1 MNESAQTASLL
12 LSDGTVFTG
21 YSFGVTGTTI
31 GEVVFTTS
39 MTGYQEVLTD
49 PSYYGQIV
57 TQTYPLIGNYGV
69 NTEDFESGQSVVKGY
84 IVREWCRIPSN
95 FRSSETIDAFLKQQN
110 VIGLWGIDTR
120 RLTRML
126 REHGVMNGAITT
138 DELTQ
143 ERKAALLEEIRA
155 FVIKD
160 AVKSVTC
167 KEPAVFG
174 KDNTGYRIALF
185 DFGYKR
191 NILKHLLKRNAV
203 VTVVPADT
211 TADEIRAAGYD
222 GVMLSNGPGDP
233 EENVGVI
240 EELRKLVDMNIP
252 IFGICLGHQI
262 LALAMGAKTYK
273 LKYGHRGANQPVKH
287 LVKDRTYI
295 TSQNHGFAVDSASVP
310 AEVGIVSHVNA
321 NDNTCEGV
329 KYTAA
334 RAFTV
339 QFHPEASAG
348 PNDTSYLFDDFFAMI
363 GEGTT
368 CH

>member
-1 MNESAQTASLL
+1 MNGSTQTASLL

-31 GEVVFTTS
+31 GEVVFTTT

-69 NTEDFESGQSVVKGY
+69 NTEDFESRRSVVKGY
-84 IVREWCRIPSN
+84 IVREWCEVPSN
-95 FRSSETIDAFLKQQN
+95 FRSAETIDAFLKQQN

-143 ERKAALLEEIRA
+143 ERKEQLLKEIRA

-167 KEPAVFG
+167 KTPEVFG
-174 KDNTGYRIALF
+174 KDNTGYRIALY

-191 NILKHLLKRNAV
+191 NILNHLLKRNAV
-203 VTVVPADT
+203 VTVVPAGT
-211 TADEIRAAGYD
+211 TAEEIRAAGYD

-233 EENVGVI
+233 EENVEI
-240 EELRKLVDMNIP
+240 IAELKKLVEMDIP
-252 IFGICLGHQI
+252 IFGICLGHQL

-295 TSQNHGFAVDSASVP
+295 TSQNHGFAVDNESIP
-310 AEVGIVSHVNA
+310 AEVGTVSHVNA
-321 NDNTCEGV
+321 NDNTCEGI
-329 KYTAA
+329 KYTSA

-348 PNDTSYLFDDFFAMI
+348 PNDTSYLFDDFFKMI
-363 GEGTT
+363 GEGKS
-368 CH
+368 CR